1 MALDAPGGPTTAF
14 RHIATS
20 SRCLPN
26 RDQRPGVHARAT
38 RSRPGET
45 AVRHITRRIE
55 FYLLCPWQLT

>member
-14 RHIATS
+14 R
-20 SRCLPN
+20 R
-26 RDQRPGVHARAT
+26 VHARAT
-38 RSRPGET
+38 RTSPGEP

>member
-20 SRCLPN
+20 YRCLSN
-26 RDQRPGVHARAT
+26 RDQRLGFHARAT

-45 AVRHITRRIE
+45 AVRHITRRIV
-55 FYLLCPWQLT
+55 FYLLCP

>member
-14 RHIATS
+14 RPIATS

-26 RDQRPGVHARAT
+26 RDQRPSVHARAT
-38 RSRPGET
+38 RTRPGEP

>member
-14 RHIATS
+14 RPIATS

-26 RDQRPGVHARAT
+26 RDQRPGAHARAT

>member
-1 MALDAPGGPTTAF
+1 MALEGTGRTTTAF

-45 AVRHITRRIE
+45 AVRHITRGIE

>member
-20 SRCLPN
+20 SRCLSN
-26 RDQRPGVHARAT
+26 RDQRPGVHARVT
-38 RSRPGET
+38 RGRPGET

-55 FYLLCPWQLT
+55 FCLLCPWQLT

>member
-14 RHIATS
+14 RPIAAS

-26 RDQRPGVHARAT
+26 RNQRPGVHTRAT
-38 RSRPGET
+38 RTRPGEP